1 MAKYK
6 LLERAFIHQRLW
18 EAGETV
24 TVDDDVIPGP
34 HMVPLDAADKRAFKK
49 TGFENG
55 PQPNYSD
62 QITSIGVSPQDV
74 KSGILASD

>member
-1 MAKYK
+1 
-6 LLERAFIHQRLW
+6 
-18 EAGETV
+18 
-24 TVDDDVIPGP
+24 
-34 HMVPLDAADKRAFKK
+34 MVPLDAAAKRAFKK